1 MPRLLRFLSAALLA
15 PAFTVSAQNGDR
27 PNDPQRPPP
36 AHWDIPPAPALS
48 VDEAMETF
56 EVAPGFRI
64 EVVAADPL
72 IFDPVAMQIGP
83 DGRIWVV
90 EMRGYM
96 PNVDGV
102 GEDAPV
108 GTIAVLSDTDGDG
121 RMDQRTE
128 FADGLVMPRALALVD
143 DGVLVAAPPTLWH
156 MRDTNGDDV
165 ADEKTV
171 ISETYG
177 DRQNPEHTANGL
189 LWGLDNWIYNAND
202 DERYRWNQGDWTS
215 APAPDRGQWGLT
227 QDDSGRLFY
236 NTNSSPLKMDV
247 FPGEYLLRN
256 PDLHS
261 HRAINRETI
270 KNNDLPVYP
279 SRITPGVN
287 RGYRI
292 LTEDGYLPNMT
303 AASGPVIYRGSLFP
317 KTFYGDAFIPEPS
330 GNLIKRLKLS
340 PTKGGAMAGSDAYDH
355 FDFLTST
362 DERFR
367 PVNLYNGPDGALYI
381 VDMYRGIIQHRIFVT
396 SFLRA
401 QIIER
406 GLDKPLGMGRI
417 YRVVPDKAKPTTAP
431 ALHTASTHEL
441 VNALNRRDAWWRE
454 TAQRL
459 LVEKRDTSAV
469 TGLEKIA
476 LDPTNPGHL
485 NALWTL
491 HGIGQLDEAL
501 FWKLSKSTSLEGRL
515 ALLQISEDW
524 LAKSKPKFVDYAVAA
539 LRDKNARVS
548 RQAVLSLGALP
559 GEERTRHLA
568 TFANHGSNAEG
579 MDEALVSSV
588 AGHEITFLR
597 QLAKPLNPAAQSAVQ
612 LAVTTVINRGDTDEI
627 ADALGLLLRPTT
639 EPIFA
644 SAVLDGFESLTRGK
658 DSERRRLKLPVE
670 PTALETFAARGN
682 TAMAKKARA
691 LLGFIDGPE
700 SQKAAMAK
708 VKPLTPAEQ
717 ELFNA
722 GQTAY
727 LLCAGCHQANGRGM
741 NGLAPSLV
749 GSPWATGP
757 AEIAAAIVIK
767 GKEGAQLAM
776 PPLGTLDDKS
786 IASTLTY
793 IRRSWGHT
801 ASAVTPEQV
810 AAARQKYADRTAQWN
825 EADLTKLSETLNP

>member
-1 MPRLLRFLSAALLA
+1 
-15 PAFTVSAQNGDR
+15 
-27 PNDPQRPPP
+27 
-36 AHWDIPPAPALS
+36 
-48 VDEAMETF
+48 METF
-56 EVAPGFRI
+56 AVAPGFRI

-102 GEDAPV
+102 GEDAPI
-108 GTIAVLSDTDGDG
+108 GTIAVLSDIDGDG

-128 FADGLVMPRALALVD
+128 FADGLVMPRALALVG

-156 MRDTNGDDV
+156 MRDTDGDGI

-177 DRQNPEHTANGL
+177 DRKNPEHTANGL

-202 DERYRWNQGDWTS
+202 DERYRWNQGEWTS
-215 APAPDRGQWGLT
+215 APAPDRGQWGLA
-227 QDDSGRLFY
+227 QDDTGRLFY

-256 PDLHS
+256 ADLHS

-287 RGYRI
+287 RGYKI

-317 KTFYGDAFIPEPS
+317 ATFYGDAFIPEPS

-367 PVNLYNGPDGALYI
+367 PVNLYNGPDGGLYI

-401 QIIER
+401 QILER

-417 YRVVPDKAKPTTAP
+417 YRIVPDKATTSEPP
-431 ALHTASTHEL
+431 ALHTAHTSEL
-441 VNALNRRDAWWRE
+441 VAALNRRDAWWRE

-459 LVEKRDTSAV
+459 LVEQRDAAAV
-469 TGLEKIA
+469 PGLKKIA
-476 LDPTNPGHL
+476 FDSANPGHL
-485 NALWTL
+485 NAIWTL
-491 HGIGQLDEAL
+491 HGIGKLDAAL
-501 FWKLSKSTSLEGRL
+501 FWKLTRNASPATRI
-515 ALLQISEDW
+515 ALLQISEPW
-524 LAKSKPKFVDYAVAA
+524 LAKSDQKFVDYVAA
-539 LRDKNARVS
+539 ALTATEPEVR
-548 RQAVLSLGALP
+548 RQAVLSLGASTP
-559 GEERTRHLA
+559 THRIKHLA
-568 TFANHGSNAEG
+568 AFASQGYHAEA
-579 MDEALVSSV
+579 MDEALVSGV
-588 AGHEITFLR
+588 AGLEIEFL
-597 QLAKPLNPAAQSAVQ
+597 QTITNPLHDDARSVVQ
-612 LAVTTVINRGDTDEI
+612 LAVETIVNRGDADEI
-627 ADALGLLLRPTT
+627 GAALDLLLAPSSDPAFTQA
-639 EPIFA
+639 IIA
-644 SAVLDGFESLTRGK
+644 GFESHTRGK
-658 DSERRRLKLPVE
+658 NDERRRLKLPVE
-670 PTALETFAARGN
+670 PTALEKYAGKGN
-682 TAMAKKARA
+682 VA
-691 LLGFIDGPE
+691 LTRSANDLLKYIDGP
-700 SQKAAMAK
+700 AAQAAGPK
-708 VKPLTPAEQ
+708 VIPLTAAEQ
-717 ELFNA
+717 ALFDQ
-722 GQTAY
+722 GKTAY
-727 LLCAGCHQANGRGM
+727 LLCAGCHQADGRGM

-757 AEIAAAIVIK
+757 AEIAAAIVLK
-767 GKEGAQLAM
+767 GKEGEQLAM
-776 PPLGTLDDKS
+776 PPLGTLDDDS
-786 IASTLTY
+786 IAATLTY
-793 IRRSWGHT
+793 IRRSFGHT
-801 ASAVTPEQV
+801 ASAVTPAEV
-810 AAARQKYADRTAQWN
+810 AAARQKHSARAAAWN
-825 EADLTKLSETLNP
+825 EADLKKLSQSL